1 MPHKQIVGRKIETE
15 YGQMAKEHLGTVSIM
30 HSSGMVETDKGFK
43 YPNVSAKIGDVMYQE
58 GHNIYF
64 MDKKEWQELNEPKTR
79 AKRRKKADDEKQQND
94 DEIEE
99 SDDEIEEKG
108 DEDDGE

>member
-1 MPHKQIVGRKIETE
+1 
-15 YGQMAKEHLGTVSIM
+15 MAKEHLGTVSII

-64 MDKKEWQELNEPKTR
+64 MDKKEWQELNKPKTR
-79 AKRRKKADDEKQQND
+79 AKKRRKKADEEEAQSD